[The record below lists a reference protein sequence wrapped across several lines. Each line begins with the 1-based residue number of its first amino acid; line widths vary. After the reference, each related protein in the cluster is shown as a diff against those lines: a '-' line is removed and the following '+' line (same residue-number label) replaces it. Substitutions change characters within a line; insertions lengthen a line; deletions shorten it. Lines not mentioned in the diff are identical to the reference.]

1 MNLAL
6 TSPMIVSGT
15 APRTRP
21 FDQFMALTSRALLT
35 MNRHYEFFLCMT
47 APVLL
52 TACFY
57 VPLRTIMSDY
67 IGVDYAQYLMPV
79 ICLQSVGFVATS
91 AAMRSAMDFDSG
103 VSARLRSL
111 PLPTAVPIL
120 SRLAAN
126 TVLLVVSLVWA
137 GLSGLV
143 IGWRPTEGVANT
155 IGFFATALVIGILL
169 AFGADVIGVLMKDP
183 KATSQALALPQL
195 ILGMLSTGF
204 LAENLFP
211 EWIQPFAR
219 NQPVSQFANVLR
231 SFDEGNPTWA
241 IALPATLW
249 AAGILVCAYA
259 GAAFAAVR
267 SHHG

>member
-57 VPLRTIMSDY
+57 VPLRTIMGDY

-204 LAENLFP
+204 LAEDLFP

-259 GAAFAAVR
+259 GAAYAAVR